1 MAGIHELLAPHRF
14 SLWGCEPQ
22 NVPHLVNAEKNRPF
36 DGNTADFFPFPHPTG
51 IMAGLNLH
59 PVEVPGEFLPQ
70 LSFCTLV
77 KASVHTKPTS
87 RTKITKSVNDY
98 GARRRLNRLRT
109 SSQLWTALVG
119 FSTGPGPIPIPQDG
133 VNVPLQEDQPAHFN
147 TYRQEALDLLP
158 VPPIEQQMKPI
169 FNLWSWY
176 LMQLSTAH
184 PVVNTEP
191 AVHDEIHRQLLY
203 PMNQIM
209 EVNSVLVYDIF
220 L

>member
-1 MAGIHELLAPHRF
+1 
-14 SLWGCEPQ
+14 
-22 NVPHLVNAEKNRPF
+22 
-36 DGNTADFFPFPHPTG
+36 
-51 IMAGLNLH
+51 MAGLNLH
-59 PVEVPGEFLPQ
+59 PDKVPGTFLPQ
-70 LSFCTLV
+70 LSFCELA

-87 RTKITKSVNDY
+87 RTTIAKAVQNY
-98 GARRRLNRLRT
+98 GPLRRLNRVRT

-133 VNVPLQEDQPAHFN
+133 VNDPLQEDQPAHFH

-158 VPPIEQQMKPI
+158 VPSIEQQRKPI

-176 LMQLSTAH
+176 IMQLSTAH

-191 AVHDEIHRQLLY
+191 AIHDEIHRQLLY

-209 EVNSVLVYDIF
+209 EVNNVFGI
-220 L
+220 